1 MRISDWSSDVC
12 SSYLI
17 GPAGRID
24 DVIERAS
31 KRLEI
36 IVEAALARAV
46 DEQRAII
53 LGEAFGEPQ
62 RARRIGL
69 GVIERF
75 EPRGAQPLDV
85 PRMDEFVAQRVE
97 LAEIR
102 PLQCSR
108 LADDRKSVR

>member
-75 EPRGAQPLDV
+75 EPRGAPPLDV
-85 PRMDEFVAQRVE
+85 PRMDEFLAQRFE

-102 PLQCSR
+102 LLHR
-108 LADDRKSVR
+108 